1 MICKRCLM
9 DMTDPEIVFDNNGYC
24 NHCKEAIKRLSQL
37 PKSSK
42 QKLSVLNKYVEVI
55 KSSNTNPNYN
65 CIIGLSGGLD
75 SSYLA
80 YQVKKLGL
88 KPLAIHVDNGWN
100 SELSVRNINNIV
112 SKLNIDFKTIVLNW
126 NSFRDLQLSFLKSS
140 VANCESPTDHAI
152 TASLFNE
159 AKKNKIKYI
168 LSGGNLSSESI
179 MPKSWGHYNQDLK
192 LLRSIHKQFGTK
204 RLIDYPTISLK
215 QYLFYVLILGIR
227 QVPILN
233 LMDYTK
239 EKSLKVLTKELNFKP
254 YKLKHE
260 ESIWTKFFQNYYLP
274 KKFNID
280 KRKAHLSSLICSNQ
294 ISRVLAKKILDKPI
308 YNKNEMKKDKAYIL
322 KKLKL
327 SEKDFK
333 IIISNKNKSAKDY
346 PSHFFLFEKF
356 EFLKNIFRKIATSI

>member
-9 DMTDPEIVFDNNGYC
+9 DMTDPEIVFDNNGNC
-24 NHCKEAIKRLSQL
+24 NHCKDAIKRLTQL
-37 PKSSK
+37 PKSNK
-42 QKLSVLNKYVEVI
+42 EKLSVLNKYVDII

-159 AKKNKIKYI
+159 AKKK
-168 LSGGNLSSESI
+168 
-179 MPKSWGHYNQDLK
+179 
-192 LLRSIHKQFGTK
+192 
-204 RLIDYPTISLK
+204 
-215 QYLFYVLILGIR
+215 
-227 QVPILN
+227 
-233 LMDYTK
+233 
-239 EKSLKVLTKELNFKP
+239 
-254 YKLKHE
+254 
-260 ESIWTKFFQNYYLP
+260 
-274 KKFNID
+274 
-280 KRKAHLSSLICSNQ
+280 
-294 ISRVLAKKILDKPI
+294 
-308 YNKNEMKKDKAYIL
+308 
-322 KKLKL
+322 
-327 SEKDFK
+327 
-333 IIISNKNKSAKDY
+333 
-346 PSHFFLFEKF
+346 
-356 EFLKNIFRKIATSI
+356 